1 MEEFQPKNT
10 ESQEYRQLKE
20 SAFKVL
26 TDIHNG
32 SIFDDIKIDFEN
44 IIETVSPQEDTK
56 VLNQMLVSYYEEI
69 HDVF

>member
-1 MEEFQPKNT
+1 M
-10 ESQEYRQLKE
+10 
-20 SAFKVL
+20 L